1 VTSSPAPSPRP
12 GLQRSFWLR
21 EALAAEG
28 DPGPLLPACGESD
41 HDVVIIGGGYTGLW
55 TAYFVTERDPAAR
68 VAVLERDICG
78 GGPSGR
84 NGGFVHGWWD
94 QLPRLIELFGPDR
107 GLEVA
112 RAADEAVDGVR
123 TFGERHGVD
132 TWFTRSGYLRVSASP
147 AQDGDGWAAIDACRR
162 IDEEGQ
168 LVLLDPAQVQA
179 RCASPAFRAGVLMPN
194 AATVQPARLARGLR
208 RVLLERGVTIH
219 EGSAATSLRVGAR
232 VEVRTAD
239 ARLTADHAVLALNAW
254 AAGWPGHR
262 SSLVAWG
269 SYIALTEPAPDAL
282 ERMGWTGGEAIADS
296 RFTVHYFRTT
306 PDGRVAF
313 GAGVGPAGFGG
324 RVGAAFERDGRSVER
339 VVAGLRRLLPGLD
352 GVGVREAWGGPI
364 DVSSDRLPLI
374 GSTHGGRVHHA
385 HGYSGNGVGPAH
397 LAGRVLAARITGADA
412 SIARLA
418 IADRRVRAFPP
429 EPMRYVG
436 ARIVREA
443 LIRRD
448 ELADVGRR
456 PGPLVRLLTR
466 LPRWMGYRLG
476 AAGAS
481 GPPTLASESR
491 LQR

>member
-1 VTSSPAPSPRP
+1 VTASTSSLPRP
-12 GLQRSFWLR
+12 GLERSYWLR

-28 DPGPLLPACGESD
+28 NPDPLPPARGEAD

-55 TAYFVTERDPAAR
+55 TAYFITERDPAAR
-68 VAVLERDICG
+68 VAILERDICG

-84 NGGFVHGWWD
+84 NGGFLHGWWD
-94 QLPRLIELFGPDR
+94 QLPLLVELFGPDR
-107 GLEVA
+107 AIEVA
-112 RAADEAVDGVR
+112 RAADEAVDGIGG
-123 TFGERHGVD
+123 FGARHDID
-132 TWFTRSGYLRVSASP
+132 TWFTPSGYLRVSAST
-147 AQDGDGWAAIDACRR
+147 AQDGDGRAALDACRSLG
-162 IDEEGQ
+162 EEDQ
-168 LVLLDPAQVQA
+168 LLVLGPAEVQA

-219 EGSAATSLRVGAR
+219 EGSAATSLRTGNR
-232 VEVRTAD
+232 VEVRTAG
-239 ARLTADHAVLALNAW
+239 ARLTADHAVIALNAW
-254 AAGWPGHR
+254 AAGWPRHR

-269 SYIALTEPAPDAL
+269 SYIALTEPAPHAL
-282 ERMGWTGGEAIADS
+282 ERIGWTGGEAIADS

-324 RVGAAFERDGRSVER
+324 RIGAAFERDGRAVER
-339 VVAGLRRLLPGLD
+339 AVAGLRRLLPGLD
-352 GVGVREAWGGPI
+352 DVSVSEAWGGPI

-374 GSTHGGRVHHA
+374 GTTSGGRVHHA
-385 HGYSGNGVGPAH
+385 HGYSGNGVGPSH
-397 LAGRVLAARITGADA
+397 LAGRILAARITGSDDA
-412 SIARLA
+412 IGRLA

-429 EPMRYVG
+429 EPLRYVG

-448 ELADVGRR
+448 ELADAGRR
-456 PGPLVRLLTR
+456 PGPLVRLLTK

-476 AAGAS
+476 AGEAPG
-481 GPPTLASESR
+481 GVVQPSE
-491 LQR
+491 L